1 MCKYKVLYVFI
12 FFRQLSNRDAAL
24 RSRER
29 KKMYVR
35 DLELK
40 SRYLES
46 ECRRLGHVLQCCF
59 AENQALRLH
68 LQNEKAYGASVTKQ
82 ESAVLLMG
90 TKHYISLN
98 PFSVL
103 SLVLMPPFGASNFHY
118 QVFTFSLFDSNLTQY
133 VKKTG
138 GKF

>member
-1 MCKYKVLYVFI
+1 M
-12 FFRQLSNRDAAL
+12 

-29 KKMYVR
+29 KKTYVR

-40 SRYLES
+40 SRWLES
-46 ECRRLGHVLQCCF
+46 ECRRLGHLLQCCF

-68 LQNEKAYGASVTKQ
+68 LQNEKAFGASVTKQ

-90 TKHYISLN
+90 TKHYSPLN

-103 SLVLMPPFGASNFHY
+103 SLVFINRFVVFACPFL
-118 QVFTFSLFDSNLTQY
+118 VF
-133 VKKTG
+133 
-138 GKF
+138 